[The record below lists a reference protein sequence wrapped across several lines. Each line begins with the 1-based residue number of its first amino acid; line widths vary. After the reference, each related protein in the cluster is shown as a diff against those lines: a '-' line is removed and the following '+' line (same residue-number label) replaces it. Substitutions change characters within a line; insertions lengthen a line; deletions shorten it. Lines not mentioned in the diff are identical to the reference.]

1 MRPADRAWLSIVV
14 GVTAYEVAACRQGD
28 DWELLSKALD
38 RWRAIS
44 MPVRVAVNAV
54 ICYFAAHL
62 TRLLPL
68 RFDPLSRLADR
79 ISRR

>member
-1 MRPADRAWLSIVV
+1 MRPADRAWLGIAA
-14 GVTAYEVAACRQGD
+14 GVTAYEVAACRRD

-62 TRLLPL
+62 TRLLPP